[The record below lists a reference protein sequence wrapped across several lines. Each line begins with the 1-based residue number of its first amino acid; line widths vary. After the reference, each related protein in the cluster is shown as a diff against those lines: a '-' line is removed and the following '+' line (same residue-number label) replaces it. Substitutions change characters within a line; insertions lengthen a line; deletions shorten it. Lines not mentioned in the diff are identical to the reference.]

1 MDVLAY
7 NREAWNRQVE
17 KGNRWTLPVSPEEI
31 AAARAGRW
39 SIVLTPTIPV
49 PREWF
54 PENMQGVK
62 ILCLA
67 SGGGQQGP
75 ILAATGADITILDN
89 SPRQLERDR
98 FVAEREDVH
107 LTTVEGDMADLHMF
121 ADDSFDLIFH
131 PVSNVFAP
139 EVLPVWREAYRVLRR
154 GGSLLAGFDNP
165 VIYIFDLDK
174 ADQGEFEVV
183 HKLPYS
189 DLSSLSEAKLQ
200 ELMEQGLPLEFSHTL
215 DEQIGGQLKAGFHLT
230 GFYEDIDP
238 SSPLS
243 QYSPMFI
250 ATCARKP

>member
-31 AAARAGRW
+31 AAARAGEW

-54 PENMQGVK
+54 PENFQGVK

-75 ILAATGADITILDN
+75 ILAATGAEVTILDN

-98 FVAEREDVH
+98 LVAERENLH

-121 ADDSFDLIFH
+121 ADESFDLIFH

-174 ADQGEFEVV
+174 LDNGEFEVR

-189 DLSSLSEAKLQ
+189 DLNSLSETALQ
-200 ELMEQGLPLEFSHTL
+200 QLKEQGLPLEFSHTL

-243 QYSPMFI
+243 QYTPIYI
-250 ATCARKP
+250 ATSARKP

>member
-31 AAARAGRW
+31 AAARAQESGQSYSPQRYP
-39 SIVLTPTIPV
+39 SP
-49 PREWF
+49 
-54 PENMQGVK
+54 
-62 ILCLA
+62 A
-67 SGGGQQGP
+67 SGSQKIYRASKSCAWHLGEGQQGP
-75 ILAATGADITILDN
+75 ILAATGAEVTILDN

-98 FVAEREDVH
+98 LVAERENLH

-121 ADDSFDLIFH
+121 ADESFDLIFH

-174 ADQGEFEVV
+174 LDNGEFEVR

-189 DLSSLSEAKLQ
+189 DLNSLSETALQ
-200 ELMEQGLPLEFSHTL
+200 QLKEQGLPLEFSHTL

-230 GFYEDIDP
+230 GFYED
-238 SSPLS
+238 S
-243 QYSPMFI
+243 
-250 ATCARKP
+250 